1 MDPLTLIAIIQGSI
15 KTVELIR
22 AAIRSGK
29 TQIVKPDGTMLTEA
43 DLDAMVLEVR
53 GLLQQGIDIAQGE
66 IAKVAPPPTTPPLDP
81 LDTE

>member
-1 MDPLTLIAIIQGSI
+1 MDPLTLIAIVQGAI

-29 TQIVKPDGTMLTEA
+29 TQIVKPDGTILTEA

-66 IAKVAPPPTTPPLDP
+66 IAKVTPPAVPDAP
-81 LDTE
+81 QP